1 MNRMI
6 FRVVLILSFIIFG
19 PVAEA
24 QSIAPDRDGTDPAIL
39 VRGPVK
45 SIGFPL
51 LYPNAIETW
60 LGYYRYLDLEVVV
73 SFTREDILL
82 PDEWESAV
90 CAGIKGFTPDGLSF
104 FYKDDD
110 WSLLFQFQDPIKAS
124 LEGIPI
130 DNVRVPLAG
139 TLPKDQCTFINKFI
153 TRLKYFLRNADPDA
167 PPLLPA
173 ILEF

>member
-1 MNRMI
+1 MKRMMI
-6 FRVVLILSFIIFG
+6 RVVLFLYLVTFI

-24 QSIAPDRDGTDPAIL
+24 QFVAPDRNKSDIAIL

-45 SIGFPL
+45 SMGFPL

-60 LGYYRYLDLEVVV
+60 SGYYRYLELEVVV

-82 PDEWESAV
+82 PEEWEPAV
-90 CAGIKGFTPDGLSF
+90 CSEIDGFSPDDLSF
-104 FYKDDD
+104 FYKDND
-110 WSLLFQFQDPIKAS
+110 WSLLFYFPENKNTADADSITPDC
-124 LEGIPI
+124 L
-130 DNVRVPLAG
+130 
-139 TLPKDQCTFINKFI
+139 FIGKFI
-153 TRLKYFLRNADPDA
+153 TRLKYFLRNADPKE